1 MRSLRDNS
9 LKNKCIHKLVI
20 GLLLTFISQISLAH
34 NPLIATYLL
43 THENQQW
50 KLKIF
55 TTLNTLHQSLL
66 KQFDKDEL
74 IDNKGNY
81 NQSVAMNYFK
91 EQIIYQILF
100 RIKHI
105 QLTSNKSELKLTPQ
119 TANISNHQ
127 SQFIFTIENGEHI
140 SGAVNAKITAM
151 TDHLGQHNLFK
162 VKAYNKK
169 VHVMLSVRNDYQGK
183 TTVPIDP
190 AI

>member
-20 GLLLTFISQISLAH
+20 GLLLSFISQISLAH

-91 EQIIYQILF
+91 Q
-100 RIKHI
+100 HI

-140 SGAVNAKITAM
+140 SGAVHAKIVAM

-183 TTVPIDP
+183 ATTPIDP
-190 AI
+190 TI